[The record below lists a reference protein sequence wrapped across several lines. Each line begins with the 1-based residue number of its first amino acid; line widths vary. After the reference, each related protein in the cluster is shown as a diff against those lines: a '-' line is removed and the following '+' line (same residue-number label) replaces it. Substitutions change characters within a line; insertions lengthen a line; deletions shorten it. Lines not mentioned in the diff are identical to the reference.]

1 MPPVRTLDV
10 LVGVG
15 TLLFG
20 MMLFALTIW
29 LTTTA
34 GSDEPG
40 VPHVHKS
47 RIAKHKTRTA
57 HEGIPLVALRWDAD
71 EGGYMI
77 ELVVGKSDTPVE
89 FVLDSGSGHLSAKGS
104 GCKWTSCGDDGQD
117 VCTTQAC
124 PCKLDKTGKRCD
136 SQRYIPKGRKLQ
148 PGQDGAG
155 TDTVMAF
162 GSQEDTVSH
171 YMEDVRMPHFTL
183 HTCAD
188 MKRADVMGGG
198 GGGGSHDIRDLV
210 VHQIHTIKG
219 TSSSNIMGLSL
230 PLPNSP
236 QVVVS
241 KLSDVW
247 SVILHDAS
255 GWFALQSLTSCF
267 PKTEYMKM
275 VWPREFSQFMTRFY
289 VVPLISMSVSDARG
303 QFTRVPTHRCP
314 SYLVLDTG
322 TTCCYTEP
330 GLGAVMRSECGYD
343 DTRSGL
349 RFEVRGT
356 GGKVVFLQYTA
367 DECRDPDNP
376 QYCVFNCDPDTTLP
390 EFTDIFGGLS
400 VILFGATLM
409 RNHYW
414 EYDLS
419 KNRVGV
425 QRIL

>member
-1 MPPVRTLDV
+1 MQKVQSCDV
-10 LVGVG
+10 WICVC

-20 MMLFALTIW
+20 IIVFGLTVW
-29 LTTTA
+29 LTTR
-34 GSDEPG
+34 DEPG
-40 VPHVHKS
+40 VLHVHKS
-47 RIAKHKTRTA
+47 RLAKHLTRSA
-57 HEGIPLVALRWDAD
+57 REGIPVVPLRWDAD

-77 ELVVGKSDTPVE
+77 ELIVGKSDTPVE
-89 FVLDSGSGHLSAKGS
+89 FVLDSGSGHLSAKGP

-136 SQRYIPKGRKLQ
+136 SQRYIPKGRKLS

-155 TDTVMAF
+155 HDTVMAF
-162 GSQEDTVSH
+162 GSQEDTVTH
-171 YMEDVRMPHFTL
+171 FMEDVRMPHFTL
-183 HTCAD
+183 HSCED
-188 MKRADVMGGG
+188 MKRDGLS
-198 GGGGSHDIRDLV
+198 GGGGSKGAHEVRDLV

-247 SVILHDAS
+247 SVVLHES
-255 GWFALQSLTSCF
+255 NGWFALQSLVSCF

-289 VVPLISMSVSDARG
+289 VVPLVSMEVSDAAGTFRA
-303 QFTRVPTHRCP
+303 VPKNQCP
-314 SYLVLDTG
+314 SYLGLDTG

-330 GLGAVMRSECGYD
+330 QLGQVMRSACGYD
-343 DTRSGL
+343 DMRSGM
-349 RFEVRGT
+349 RFTVRGT
-356 GGKVVFLQYTA
+356 GSKLVYLQYTA
-367 DECRDPDNP
+367 EECRDPDNP
-376 QYCVFNCDPDTTLP
+376 QFCAFNCDPETTLP
-390 EFTDIFGGLS
+390 GFVDIFSGLS

-414 EYDLS
+414 EYDLTN
-419 KNRVGV
+419 NRVGV
-425 QRIL
+425 ERLV